1 MTRYFYINFKIIKVC
16 ILIISVVFLGLKCLA
31 SMKFII
37 YLLNC
42 TIKIIN
48 SYFLSLVQQY
58 SGDDALSELEKV
70 S

>member
-37 YLLNC
+37 YLLKC